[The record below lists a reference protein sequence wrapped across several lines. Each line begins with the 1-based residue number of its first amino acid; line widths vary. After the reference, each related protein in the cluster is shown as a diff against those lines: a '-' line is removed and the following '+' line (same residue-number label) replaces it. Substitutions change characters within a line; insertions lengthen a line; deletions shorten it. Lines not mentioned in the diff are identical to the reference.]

1 MCCTSGELIVNSS
14 LGNIVEDEAINTILN
29 NSDPKIIREW
39 LLNTEDKFSGDYIKL
54 AGNLFNNIQDPK
66 QLLIIADYIYKMTIV
81 FDKEIQFY
89 AMLISLKEK

>member
-1 MCCTSGELIVNSS
+1 MGI
-14 LGNIVEDEAINTILN
+14 DFFTILN

-39 LLNTEDKFSGDYIKL
+39 LLNNEDKFSGDYIKL